1 MEYKEGD
8 LLVAPDGQDGAMIIS
23 ITHGMNGYVSYQVV
37 WTGHTMPVRVY
48 KEDLDYAVSRGYEV
62 RRERS

>member
-1 MEYKEGD
+1 VDYKEGD
-8 LLVAPDGQDGAMIIS
+8 LLVAPDGKDGAVIIG
-23 ITHGMNGYVSYQVV
+23 ITHGMNGYLSYRVL

-48 KEDLDYAVSRGYEV
+48 KEDLDYAVSCGYEV

>member
-1 MEYKEGD
+1 MDYKEGD
-8 LLVAPDGQDGAMIIS
+8 LLVAPDGKDGAVIIG
-23 ITHGMNGYVSYQVV
+23 ITHGMNGYLSYRVL

-48 KEDLDYAVSRGYEV
+48 KEDLDYAVSCGYEV